1 MHQAAPDPFA
11 AVRAALT
18 SDGDTSIVENETY
31 PVRLD
36 AGRESRTGVPE
47 VVYAPGK
54 SASTLV
60 AAVRGLLT
68 VRGRVLVSRVSDAD
82 VTVLRAHFADA
93 HVEIGEGM
101 RTARVTVAGHRES
114 YAGGHVGIV
123 TAGTSD
129 LPAAGEARAMAE
141 AMGCTVRVVADVGV
155 AGLHRLFPPLEGL
168 LRWGADALIVAAGMD
183 GALPSVVAGLVP
195 LPVIGLPTM
204 IGYGAGGQ
212 GEAALLS
219 MLQTCAPGLTV
230 VNIDNGIGA
239 GVAAARIANQ
249 SAQAQERLRLWRIA
263 AGGHPTTGGE
273 Q

>member
-1 MHQAAPDPFA
+1 MHQAGLDPFA
-11 AVRAALT
+11 ALRAALQT
-18 SDGDTSIVENETY
+18 DGDTSEGESQTH

-36 AGRESRTGVPE
+36 AGREARIGVPE

-54 SASTLV
+54 SPNNLI
-60 AAVRGLLT
+60 AAVRGLLAA
-68 VRGRVLVSRVSDAD
+68 RGRVIVSRVNDAD
-82 VTVLRAHFADA
+82 AALLRAHFADA
-93 HVEIGEGM
+93 QIEIGEGM
-101 RTARVTVAGHRES
+101 RTARVTTTAYREPF
-114 YAGGHVGIV
+114 AGGHVGIV

-129 LPAAGEARAMAE
+129 LPAADEACVIAE
-141 AMGCTVRVVADVGV
+141 AMGCAVRVVADVGV
-155 AGLHRLFPPLEGL
+155 AGLHRLFAPLESL
-168 LRWGADALIVAAGMD
+168 LTWGADALIVAAGMD
-183 GALPSVVAGLVP
+183 GALPSVIAGLAP

-249 SAQAQERLRLWRIA
+249 SARAQERLQVR
-263 AGGHPTTGGE
+263 GHHE
-273 Q
+273 